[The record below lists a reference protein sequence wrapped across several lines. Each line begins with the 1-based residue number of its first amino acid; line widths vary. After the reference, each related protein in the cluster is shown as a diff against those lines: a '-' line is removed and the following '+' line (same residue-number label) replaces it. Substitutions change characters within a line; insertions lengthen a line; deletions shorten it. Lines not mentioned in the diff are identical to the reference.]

1 MDPVLQVILGSHVVL
16 IGIAAFITFCS
27 MLFVF
32 RKLKKHP
39 NILLGINGLLQSPS
53 GIFGLLTLVA
63 ITVVTLLQPTVGGVA
78 FAAFVGVVPAILT
91 IAEHRETLAGIVQTA
106 PPTPVDSSTT
116 TVTVSTPAS
125 TANFPARGTL

>member
-1 MDPVLQVILGSHVVL
+1 MNPVLQVLLGSHL
-16 IGIAAFITFCS
+16 ILLGVAVFVILCLSVFI
-27 MLFVF
+27 V
-32 RKLKKHP
+32 RKIKKHP

-91 IAEHRETLAGIVQTA
+91 IAEHRETLAGIPQVA
-106 PPTPVDSSTT
+106 PPAPPPPPPVP
-116 TVTVSTPAS
+116 VVVSAPVMMG
-125 TANFPARGTL
+125 NFPPRGTP